1 MNKKD
6 VLLVA
11 KNKSLYFL
19 PSIRSL
25 DVWSGKDLLQ
35 SEFIKSARQQLANY
49 QLIVFLDYGF
59 DMEMARRVRPFTNA
73 KIVLFFWNHFK
84 AEHEAMLKQAQ
95 DEPAID
101 EIYHFDFLEAKEL
114 GLKHN
119 SSFYSKH
126 MNLSS
131 SEPKTD
137 LFFGATNNGRKE
149 RAESYKQEFIKRDV
163 TTNYFI
169 LPHRGNEQP
178 GYLTYEEYLKKT
190 GESRGILELL
200 REGQQGVT
208 LRTFESMYFQK
219 KLVTDNQAIAH
230 YHFYR
235 PENIFLLRERDLDEL
250 PEFLHT
256 PFKPILSELL
266 EFYDAE
272 NWAKRFITNDSTIY
286 EQYEYDLSS
295 VENK

>member
-1 MNKKD
+1 MNKND

-126 MNLSS
+126 MNLS
-131 SEPKTD
+131 
-137 LFFGATNNGRKE
+137 L
-149 RAESYKQEFIKRDV
+149 IH
-163 TTNYFI
+163 I
-169 LPHRGNEQP
+169 
-178 GYLTYEEYLKKT
+178 
-190 GESRGILELL
+190 
-200 REGQQGVT
+200 
-208 LRTFESMYFQK
+208 
-219 KLVTDNQAIAH
+219 
-230 YHFYR
+230 
-235 PENIFLLRERDLDEL
+235 
-250 PEFLHT
+250 
-256 PFKPILSELL
+256 
-266 EFYDAE
+266 
-272 NWAKRFITNDSTIY
+272 
-286 EQYEYDLSS
+286 
-295 VENK
+295 

>member
-1 MNKKD
+1 MLNFYKNNRKRFTGFLLFKQAIIGKSDRESEAEQMNKND
-6 VLLVA
+6 VLLIA
-11 KNKSLYFL
+11 KNKSLYFF

-126 MNLSS
+126 MDFSS

-137 LFFGATNNGRKE
+137 LFFWC
-149 RAESYKQEFIKRDV
+149 
-163 TTNYFI
+163 
-169 LPHRGNEQP
+169 NE
-178 GYLTYEEYLKKT
+178 
-190 GESRGILELL
+190 
-200 REGQQGVT
+200 
-208 LRTFESMYFQK
+208 
-219 KLVTDNQAIAH
+219 
-230 YHFYR
+230 
-235 PENIFLLRERDLDEL
+235 
-250 PEFLHT
+250 
-256 PFKPILSELL
+256 
-266 EFYDAE
+266 
-272 NWAKRFITNDSTIY
+272 
-286 EQYEYDLSS
+286 
-295 VENK
+295 